1 VDETSKYRPVTIE
14 AGLMRVV
21 GRGWRGS
28 VSSWLTEWMEEVVLE
43 KTNRKRVG
51 YYVGRC
57 G

>member
-1 VDETSKYRPVTIE
+1 VDDSKYRPVTIE